1 MNFQSMQKYILK
13 ILFVVQ
19 ISILAGCSQNNLVY
33 HGYTF
38 NDVRSIDERLQNLKS
53 NHVTK
58 DKVINLLGS
67 PTFTEDLKN
76 NQQQSS
82 QFFYVE
88 DTFLRKPF
96 IGDRKISTKVLKICF
111 DSHNRVDEIKF
122 YNVEGEEIFDT
133 STKTKVKGG
142 EMNILEQMKR
152 NFTRISKK

>member
-1 MNFQSMQKYILK
+1 MNSQSMQKYILK

-19 ISILAGCSQNNLVY
+19 LTILVGCSQNNLVY

-38 NDVRSIDERLQNLKS
+38 NDVRDIDERLQNLQR

-67 PTFTEDLKN
+67 PTFTENLKN
-76 NQQQSS
+76 NQQQS

-88 DTFLRKPF
+88 DTFLREPF
-96 IGDRKISTKVLKICF
+96 IGDKKISTKVLKITF
-111 DSHNRVDEIKF
+111 DNSQRVADIKF
-122 YNVEGEEIFDT
+122 YNVEGNEIFDS